1 MRKQKA
7 DVHGFSLPLLISN
20 LLHVCDS
27 SLSCIS
33 QYETHLAAWD
43 YCVSSRYGSKET
55 RMPTKRPATG
65 PAPAPPPPIKSIG
78 NNACK
83 NGSCG
88 LCEGD
93 CDSDADCGGGLR
105 CFQRDNLEAVPGC
118 MGSGHGAW
126 DYCIANP

>member
-1 MRKQKA
+1 MRKLMA
-7 DVHGFSLPLLISN
+7 MGSLFLCLSLICYMYAIP
-20 LLHVCDS
+20 H
-27 SLSCIS
+27 SLVSLNMKH
-33 QYETHLAAWD
+33 TLAAWD
-43 YCVSSRYGSKET
+43 YCVSNSGVTKET

-65 PAPAPPPPIKSIG
+65 PAPAPSPPIKSIG

-83 NGSCG
+83 NGSCR